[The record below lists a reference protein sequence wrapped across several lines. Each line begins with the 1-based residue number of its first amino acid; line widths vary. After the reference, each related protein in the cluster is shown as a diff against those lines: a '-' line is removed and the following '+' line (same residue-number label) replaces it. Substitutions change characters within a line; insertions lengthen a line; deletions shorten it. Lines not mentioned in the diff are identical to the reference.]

1 MSDDLRTELKGLLLA
16 VKDLPT
22 LPTVLED
29 VSKLLEDPRSST
41 QQVAKLISR
50 DQVLSA
56 KVLKMV
62 NSPVYG
68 FPGRISTIQ
77 HALVL
82 LGYNVIRGLIIS
94 TSVFELMTSS
104 MSGLWEHS
112 VGCAMACGVIA
123 REAGF
128 KEPEEYAVAGLL
140 HDLGK
145 VIVALQLPQAK
156 AEIEQAVARED
167 LLYLE
172 AEKKIL
178 GFGHDRV
185 NAWLAD
191 HWNLPLN
198 LKIGIAGHHRPVSA
212 QHYPKMACVVHVGD
226 FVTRVLEIGSGGEDH
241 VPLLDPQAME
251 LLSLDLS
258 HLDRVMD
265 AVLAEIE
272 DGGLSM
278 GLE

>member
-1 MSDDLRTELKGLLLA
+1 MSDDLRTERKGQLLA

-22 LPTVLED
+22 LPAVLEE
-29 VSKLLEDPRSST
+29 VSKLLEDPNSST
-41 QQVAKLISR
+41 QQIAKLISR

-62 NSPVYG
+62 NSPIYG

-82 LGYNVIRGLIIS
+82 LGFNVIKGLIIS
-94 TSVFELMTSS
+94 TSVFELMTTS
-104 MSGLWEHS
+104 MVGLWEHS
-112 VGCAMACGVIA
+112 VGCAMACNAIA

-145 VIVALQLPQAK
+145 VIVALQMPAAK
-156 AEIEQAVARED
+156 EEIDAMVRQEE
-167 LLYLE
+167 LLYLD
-172 AEKKIL
+172 AEKKVL
-178 GFGHDRV
+178 GFGHDRI
-185 NAWLAD
+185 NAWVAD

-198 LKIGIAGHHRPVSA
+198 LKIGIAGHHRPVTA

-226 FVTRVLEIGSGGEDH
+226 VLVRTLELGSGGDDQ
-241 VPLLDPQAME
+241 VPRLDPDALA
-251 LLSLDLS
+251 LLQLDLGQV
-258 HLDRVMD
+258 DK
-265 AVLAEIE
+265 VLEVVLEEIE
-272 DGGLSM
+272 GDSLSM
-278 GLE
+278 GLG

>member
-1 MSDDLRTELKGLLLA
+1 MNEDLRTERKGQLLA

-22 LPTVLED
+22 LPKVLEE
-29 VSKLLEDPRSST
+29 VSKLLEDPNSST
-41 QQVAKLISR
+41 QQIAKLISR

-62 NSPVYG
+62 NSPIYG

-82 LGYNVIRGLIIS
+82 LGYNVIKGLIIS
-94 TSVFELMTSS
+94 SSVFELMTTS
-104 MSGLWEHS
+104 MVGLWEHS
-112 VGCAMACGVIA
+112 VGCAVACNAVA

-145 VIVALQLPQAK
+145 VIVALQLPSTKEA
-156 AEIEQAVARED
+156 IEAVVHQEE
-167 LLYLE
+167 LLYIE
-172 AEKKIL
+172 AEKKVL
-178 GFGHDRV
+178 GFGHDRI
-185 NAWLAD
+185 NAWVAD

-198 LKIGIAGHHRPVSA
+198 LKIGIAGHHRPVNA

-226 FVTRVLEIGSGGEDH
+226 FLTRTLEIGSGGDDQ
-241 VPLLDPQAME
+241 VPRLDPDALA
-251 LLSLDLS
+251 LLQLDLG
-258 HLDRVMD
+258 HLDRILD
-265 AVLAEIE
+265 AMLQEVES
-272 DGGLSM
+272 DGLSM

>member
-1 MSDDLRTELKGLLLA
+1 MTDDLRTERKGQLLA

-22 LPTVLED
+22 LPTVLEE
-29 VSKLLEDPRSST
+29 VSKLLEDPQSSS
-41 QQVAKLISR
+41 QQIAKLISR

-62 NSPVYG
+62 NSPIYG

-82 LGYNVIRGLIIS
+82 LGYNVIKGLIIS
-94 TSVFELMTSS
+94 TSVFELMTKS
-104 MSGLWEHS
+104 MFGLWEHS
-112 VGCAMACGVIA
+112 VGCAMACHAVA

-145 VIVALQLPQAK
+145 VIVALQMPQAK
-156 AEIEQAVARED
+156 EEIDALVRSED

-172 AEKKIL
+172 AEKKVL

-185 NAWLAD
+185 NAWVAD

-198 LKIGIAGHHRPVSA
+198 LKIGIAGHHRPVTA

-226 FVTRVLEIGSGGEDH
+226 YLARVLEVGSGGDDL
-241 VPLLDPQAME
+241 VPRLDPEALA
-251 LLSLDLS
+251 LLQLDLS
-258 HLDRVMD
+258 HLDKVLD
-265 AVLAEIE
+265 AVLVEIE
-272 DGGLSM
+272 DDGLSM
-278 GLE
+278 GLG

>member
-1 MSDDLRTELKGLLLA
+1 MIEDLRTERKGQLLA

-22 LPTVLED
+22 LPTVLEE
-29 VSKLLEDPRSST
+29 VSKLLEDPNSSS
-41 QQVAKLISR
+41 QQIAKLISR

-62 NSPVYG
+62 NSPIYG

-94 TSVFELMTSS
+94 TSVFELMSTS
-104 MSGLWEHS
+104 MVGLWEHS
-112 VGCAMACGVIA
+112 VGCAMACNAIA
-123 REAGF
+123 REVGF

-145 VIVALQLPQAK
+145 VIVALQMPEAK
-156 AEIEQAVARED
+156 KDIEDLVAKQD
-167 LLYLE
+167 LLYLD
-172 AEKKIL
+172 AEKQVL

-185 NAWLAD
+185 NAWVAD

-198 LKIGIAGHHRPVSA
+198 LKIGISGHHRPVTA

-226 FVTRVLEIGSGGEDH
+226 CLVRILEMGSGGEDH
-241 VPLLDPQAME
+241 VPRLDPDA
-251 LLSLDLS
+251 LDLLKLKLPQVDKV
-258 HLDRVMD
+258 LDSM
-265 AVLAEIE
+265 LAEIE
-272 DGGLSM
+272 EDGLSM
-278 GLE
+278 GLG

>member
-1 MSDDLRTELKGLLLA
+1 MSEDLRTERKGLLLA

-22 LPTVLED
+22 LPTVLEE
-29 VSKLLEDPRSST
+29 VSRLLEDPRSST

-82 LGYNVIRGLIIS
+82 LGNNVVRGLIIS
-94 TSVFELMTSS
+94 ASVFDLMTVS

-145 VIVALQLPQAK
+145 VIVALQLPAAK
-156 AEIEQAVARED
+156 ADIDQVVRDED

-172 AEKKIL
+172 AEKKML

-185 NAWLAD
+185 NSWVAD

-198 LKIGIAGHHRPVSA
+198 LKIGISGHHRPVSA

-241 VPLLDPQAME
+241 VPALDPQALE

-265 AVLAEIE
+265 AVIAEIE
-272 DGGLSM
+272 DDGLSM
-278 GLE
+278 GLG

>member
-1 MSDDLRTELKGLLLA
+1 MIEDLRTERKGQLLA

-22 LPTVLED
+22 LPTVLEE
-29 VSKLLEDPRSST
+29 VSKLLEDPQSSS
-41 QQVAKLISR
+41 QQIAKLISR

-62 NSPVYG
+62 NSPIYG

-82 LGYNVIRGLIIS
+82 LGYNVMKGLIIS
-94 TSVFELMTSS
+94 TSVFELMTKS
-104 MSGLWEHS
+104 MVGLWEHS
-112 VGCAMACGVIA
+112 VGCAMACNAIA

-145 VIVALQLPQAK
+145 VIVSLQLPQAK
-156 AEIEQAVARED
+156 DEIDGLVREEN

-172 AEKKIL
+172 AEKRIL

-185 NAWLAD
+185 NAWVAD

-198 LKIGIAGHHRPVSA
+198 LKIGISGHHRPVTA

-226 FVTRVLEIGSGGEDH
+226 FLVRTLEVGSGGEDH
-241 VPLLDPQAME
+241 VTRLDPEALA
-251 LLSLDLS
+251 LLQLDLS
-258 HLDRVMD
+258 HLDKVLD
-265 AVLAEIE
+265 AMLVEIE
-272 DGGLSM
+272 DDGLSM
-278 GLE
+278 GLG

>member
-1 MSDDLRTELKGLLLA
+1 MSNDLRTELKGLLLA

-22 LPTVLED
+22 LPTVLEE

-82 LGYNVIRGLIIS
+82 LGCNVIRGLIIS
-94 TSVFELMTSS
+94 TSVFELMTTA

-123 REAGF
+123 REAGC
-128 KEPEEYAVAGLL
+128 KEPEEYAMAGLL

-145 VIVALQLPQAK
+145 IIVAVQLPQARE
-156 AEIEQAVARED
+156 EIEQAVVRED
-167 LLYLE
+167 LPYLE

-185 NAWLAD
+185 NAWVAD

-241 VPLLDPQAME
+241 VPFLDPQALE
-251 LLSLDLS
+251 LLSLKLS
-258 HLDRVMD
+258 HLDKIMD
-265 AVLAEIE
+265 VVLAEIE
-272 DGGLSM
+272 DGRLSM
-278 GLE
+278 GL

>member
-1 MSDDLRTELKGLLLA
+1 MSEDLRTERKGTLLA

-22 LPTVLED
+22 LPRVLEH
-29 VSKLLEDPRSST
+29 VSKLLEDPLSST
-41 QQVAKLISR
+41 EQVAKLISR

-82 LGYNVIRGLIIS
+82 LGYNVIKGLIIS
-94 TSVFELMTSS
+94 TSVFELMTTS
-104 MSGLWEHS
+104 MAGLWEHS
-112 VGCAMACGVIA
+112 VGCAMACGAVA

-145 VIVALQLPQAK
+145 VIVALQLP
-156 AEIEQAVARED
+156 EAREEVERVVAEGD

-172 AEKKIL
+172 AEKKVL

-185 NAWLAD
+185 NAWVAD

-198 LKIGIAGHHRPVSA
+198 LKVGISGHHRPASA

-226 FVTRVLEIGSGGEDH
+226 FLTRVLEIGSGGEDH
-241 VPLLDPQAME
+241 VPALDSQALE

-258 HLDRVMD
+258 DLDKVLD
-265 AVLAEIE
+265 AMVAEME

-278 GLE
+278 GLG

>member
-1 MSDDLRTELKGLLLA
+1 MSEDLRTERKGLLLA

-22 LPTVLED
+22 LPEVLKY

-94 TSVFELMTSS
+94 TSVFELMTKS
-104 MSGLWEHS
+104 MTGLWEHS
-112 VGCAMACGVIA
+112 VGCAMACGLIA

-145 VIVALQLPQAK
+145 VIVALQLPKAK
-156 AEIEQAVARED
+156 DEVDSVVQQED

-185 NAWLAD
+185 NAWVAD

-198 LKIGIAGHHRPVSA
+198 LKIGISGHHRPVSA
-212 QHYPKMACVVHVGD
+212 QHFPKMACVVHVGD
-226 FVTRVLEIGSGGEDH
+226 FLTRVLEIGSGGEDH
-241 VPLLDPQAME
+241 VPYLDPQALE

-258 HLDRVMD
+258 HLDKVMD
-265 AVLAEIE
+265 AMLAEME

-278 GLE
+278 GLG

>member
-1 MSDDLRTELKGLLLA
+1 MSEDLRTERKGMLLA

-22 LPTVLED
+22 LPRVLEQ
-29 VSKLLEDPRSST
+29 VAKLLEDPLSST
-41 QQVAKLISR
+41 EQVAKLISR

-77 HALVL
+77 HGLVL
-82 LGYNVIRGLIIS
+82 LGYNVIKGLIIS
-94 TSVFELMTSS
+94 TSVFELMTTS

-145 VIVALQLPQAK
+145 VIVSLQLPEAK
-156 AEIEQAVARED
+156 EEVEQAVAEGD
-167 LLYLE
+167 LFYLE
-172 AEKKIL
+172 AEKKVL

-185 NAWLAD
+185 NSWVAD

-198 LKIGIAGHHRPVSA
+198 LKVGISGHHRPVSA

-226 FVTRVLEIGSGGEDH
+226 FLTRVLEIGSGGEDH
-241 VPLLDPQAME
+241 VPALDPQALE
-251 LLSLDLS
+251 LLGLDLS
-258 HLDRVMD
+258 RLDIVLD
-265 AVLAEIE
+265 AMVAEME
-272 DGGLSM
+272 DDGLSM
-278 GLE
+278 GLG

>member
-1 MSDDLRTELKGLLLA
+1 MSEDLRTERKGLLLA

-22 LPTVLED
+22 LPTVLEE

-82 LGYNVIRGLIIS
+82 LGNNVVRGLIIS
-94 TSVFELMTSS
+94 ASVFDLMTVS

-145 VIVALQLPQAK
+145 VIVALQLPAAK
-156 AEIEQAVARED
+156 ADIDQAVRDED

-172 AEKKIL
+172 AEKKML

-185 NAWLAD
+185 NSWVAD

-198 LKIGIAGHHRPVSA
+198 LKVGISGHHRPVSA

-241 VPLLDPQAME
+241 VPALDPQALE

-265 AVLAEIE
+265 AVIAEIE
-272 DGGLSM
+272 DDGLSM
-278 GLE
+278 GLG

>member
-1 MSDDLRTELKGLLLA
+1 MSDDLRTERKGLLLA

-22 LPTVLED
+22 LPIVLEH

-68 FPGRISTIQ
+68 FPGRIGTIQ

-94 TSVFELMTSS
+94 TSVFELMTTSTA
-104 MSGLWEHS
+104 GLWEHS

-145 VIVALQLPQAK
+145 VIVALQLPKAK
-156 AEIEQAVARED
+156 EEIEQIVAQED
-167 LLYLE
+167 LPYLE

-185 NAWLAD
+185 NAWVAD

-198 LKIGIAGHHRPVSA
+198 LKVGMAGHHRPVSA

-241 VPLLDPQAME
+241 VPFLDPQAME
-251 LLSLDLS
+251 LLSLELS
-258 HLDRVMD
+258 HLDKIMD
-265 AVLAEIE
+265 AVLKEVE

-278 GLE
+278 GL

>member
-1 MSDDLRTELKGLLLA
+1 MSDDLRTERRGQLLA

-22 LPTVLED
+22 LPTVLEE

-82 LGYNVIRGLIIS
+82 LGNNVIRGLIIS
-94 TSVFELMTSS
+94 TSVFELMTTS

-145 VIVALQLPQAK
+145 VIVALQLPQA
-156 AEIEQAVARED
+156 RED
-167 LLYLE
+167 IERAVQEEDLHYLE
-172 AEKKIL
+172 AEKKVL
-178 GFGHDRV
+178 GFGHDRI
-185 NAWLAD
+185 NAWVAD
-191 HWNLPLN
+191 HWNLPVN
-198 LKIGIAGHHRPVSA
+198 LKIGISGHHRPVSA

-226 FVTRVLEIGSGGEDH
+226 FVTRILEIGSGGEDH
-241 VPLLDPQAME
+241 VPFLDPQALDM
-251 LLSLDLS
+251 LSLNLS
-258 HLDRVMD
+258 HLDKVMD
-265 AVLAEIE
+265 AMLAEIE
-272 DGGLSM
+272 DDGLTM

>member
-1 MSDDLRTELKGLLLA
+1 MSEDLRTERKGLLLA

-22 LPTVLED
+22 LPAVLED
-29 VSKLLEDPRSST
+29 VSRLLEDPRSST

-82 LGYNVIRGLIIS
+82 LGNNVIRGLIIS
-94 TSVFELMTSS
+94 TSVFDLMTTS

-145 VIVALQLPQAK
+145 VIVALQLPEAK
-156 AEIEQAVARED
+156 ADIDRAVRDED
-167 LLYLE
+167 LFYLE
-172 AEKKIL
+172 AEKKML

-185 NAWLAD
+185 NSWVAD

-198 LKIGIAGHHRPVSA
+198 LKIGISGHHRPVSA

-226 FVTRVLEIGSGGEDH
+226 FITRILEIGSGGEDH
-241 VPLLDPQAME
+241 VPSLDPQALE

-258 HLDRVMD
+258 HLDKVMD
-265 AVLAEIE
+265 AVLAETE
-272 DGGLSM
+272 DNGLSM
-278 GLE
+278 GLG

>member
-1 MSDDLRTELKGLLLA
+1 MSEDLRTERKGLLLA

-22 LPTVLED
+22 LPTVLEE
-29 VSKLLEDPRSST
+29 VSRLLEDPRSST

-82 LGYNVIRGLIIS
+82 LGNNVIRGLIIS
-94 TSVFELMTSS
+94 ASVFDLMTVS

-145 VIVALQLPQAK
+145 VIVALQLPAAK
-156 AEIEQAVARED
+156 TDIDRAVRDED

-172 AEKKIL
+172 AEKKML

-185 NAWLAD
+185 NSWVAD

-198 LKIGIAGHHRPVSA
+198 LKVGISGHHRPVSA

-241 VPLLDPQAME
+241 VPALDPQALE
-251 LLSLDLS
+251 LLSLDVS
-258 HLDRVMD
+258 DLDRVMD
-265 AVLAEIE
+265 AVIAEIE
-272 DGGLSM
+272 DDGLSM
-278 GLE
+278 GLG